1 MQAFIRAHGII
12 LPMNQDHVDTDAI
25 IPQRWLVT
33 VERDGL
39 ADGFMGAWRYDEH
52 GQPRPECVL
61 NQPGYQGAAIV
72 LARENY
78 GCGSSR
84 EHAVWAHQGYGIRAI
99 IAASYGPI
107 FHENC
112 LKNGLLPVTL
122 PAADVETLM
131 AQALADPGCACEVD
145 LVSQRVIGPDGRA
158 YPFEIDAGRRQLLLE
173 GIDDID
179 LALARAADITAFQRR
194 QQQEQ
199 PWLA

>member
-1 MQAFIRAHGII
+1 MKPFLQAHGII

-25 IPQRWLVT
+25 VPQRWLVT
-33 VERDGL
+33 VERSGL
-39 ADGFMGAWRYDEH
+39 ADGFMGGWRYDEH
-52 GQPRPECVL
+52 GRPRPDCVL
-61 NQPGYQGAAIV
+61 NQAAYQGAAIV

-84 EHAVWAHQGYGIRAI
+84 EHAVWAHQEYGIRAI
-99 IAASYGPI
+99 VAASYGPI

-122 PAADVETLM
+122 PIAAIDTLM
-131 AQALADPGCACEVD
+131 DQALARPGCACTVD
-145 LVSQRVIGPDGRA
+145 LASQRVTGPDGQD
-158 YPFEIDAGRRQLLLE
+158 YPFEIDAGRRQLLLD

-179 LALARAADITAFQRR
+179 LALQRAADIDRFQRR
-194 QQQEQ
+194 QQRIR